1 MRLERTGRERLLTF
15 LLLPAIVIAVLV
27 LSGGSFRASF
37 QLDKLREQAVVEA
50 SLELATARAS
60 LLDQMIIDQ
69 DNIIAAEIDVS
80 ALHEV
85 REHWSEV
92 ADRRTPTVRAVL
104 VVDLGSPEHEVRAH
118 VSRTP
123 GSSDDEFRRLVLYR
137 IIKDLDLGESRTQ
150 LRHLHRTYDGQNRL
164 LSYWQREHDQ
174 RWYLIVVEHD
184 VSRIAHEYLP
194 ALYGAKDT
202 SNRVN
207 VVDYQGR
214 IIFGAPLSEG
224 QITVGRQFPTTLYKW
239 RLNVALTAAEQ
250 LAKRTERKL
259 LIEIGL
265 AVLSAL
271 VVIAGSAVIMVAAAR
286 ERRLAS
292 LKSEFVANV
301 SHELKT
307 PLSLIRMFGELL
319 QSGRAADDQKRKQ
332 YIDIIVTE
340 TERLSDLIENV
351 LDFAKVERGVEA
363 YQFVEGELGEV
374 VMRAVEV
381 CRSRAQRAGVTLE
394 TDIAPNLPLLRLD
407 ERALEI
413 AIINLIDNALK
424 YAAEGRWI
432 GVSVRSVKK
441 KHLDVIVCDRGPGV
455 PQEDRESIFERF
467 ARRGDAQR
475 VRGSGIGLAL
485 VQSIAQAHGG
495 RAWVEPHVPQGSEF
509 ILRIPEKHRR
519 KG

>member
-1 MRLERTGRERLLTF
+1 M
-15 LLLPAIVIAVLV
+15 
-27 LSGGSFRASF
+27 
-37 QLDKLREQAVVEA
+37 
-50 SLELATARAS
+50 
-60 LLDQMIIDQ
+60 
-69 DNIIAAEIDVS
+69 
-80 ALHEV
+80 
-85 REHWSEV
+85 
-92 ADRRTPTVRAVL
+92 
-104 VVDLGSPEHEVRAH
+104 
-118 VSRTP
+118 
-123 GSSDDEFRRLVLYR
+123 
-137 IIKDLDLGESRTQ
+137 KDLDLGESRTQ

-164 LSYWQREHDQ
+164 ISYWQREYNGH
-174 RWYLIVVEHD
+174 WLLIAAEHD

-194 ALYGAKDT
+194 ALYGAKDS

-214 IIFGAPLSEG
+214 IIYGPPLSEG

-239 RLNVALTAAEQ
+239 RLNVTLTAAEQ

-271 VVIAGSAVIMVAAAR
+271 VVIAGSAVIMAAAAR

-319 QSGRAADDQKRKQ
+319 QSGRAPDDSKRKQ
-332 YIDIIVTE
+332 YVDIIVNE

-351 LDFAKVERGVEA
+351 LDFAKVERGSEA
-363 YQFVEGELGEV
+363 YQFVMGDLGEV
-374 VMRAVEV
+374 VQRAVEV
-381 CRSRAQRAGVTLE
+381 CRARAERAEVTLE
-394 TDIAPNLPLLRLD
+394 ATVTPGLPQIQLD

-424 YAAEGRWI
+424 YAKDGRWI
-432 GVSVRSVKK
+432 GIEVRGAPKK
-441 KHLDVIVCDRGPGV
+441 QVEVVVRDRGPGIAE
-455 PQEDRESIFERF
+455 EDRESVFERF
-467 ARRGDAQR
+467 ARRGEHR
-475 VRGSGIGLAL
+475 NVRGSGIGLAL

-495 RAWVEPHVPQGSEF
+495 RAWVEANAPQGSAF
-509 ILRIPEKHRR
+509 ILRIPERSRNRR
-519 KG
+519 RWRRGSTS